1 MVDGWAVTN
10 VGSRSYTFSTSI
22 VLYNTNK
29 WIPTINI
36 LRNAGYIMQYVNTWS
51 ITNNQLNEVDN
62 AENIP

>member
-36 LRNAGYIMQYVNTWS
+36 LINAGYIMQYVEYLV
-51 ITNNQLNEVDN
+51 NN
-62 AENIP
+62 